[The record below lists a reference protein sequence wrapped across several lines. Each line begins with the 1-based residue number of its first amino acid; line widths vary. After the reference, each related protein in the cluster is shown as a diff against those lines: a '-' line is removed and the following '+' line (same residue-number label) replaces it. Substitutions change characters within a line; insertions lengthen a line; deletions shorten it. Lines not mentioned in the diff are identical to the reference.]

1 MICWHIRLVLLW
13 FKEGGGP
20 QFGGVINGLS
30 ANISHPVVLYYNNNV
45 L

>member
-1 MICWHIRLVLLW
+1 MLLW

-20 QFGGVINGLS
+20 RFGRVINGLS
-30 ANISHPVVLYYNNNV
+30 ANIPHPVVLYHDNDV